1 MGSGPNRVGQTGS
14 LLLLLTLLQGGSAWA
29 QGTVCHRVWV
39 EVRDNDLM
47 GNSELTAP
55 PRTRYPG
62 KFCFVVYDRRTARF
76 SLEPDDPSG
85 KPFASLVLRR
95 SKRDP
100 APNLISYGRSSS
112 DYDEDQL
119 RGRNDFMYLRTYSN
133 GERHYGATVTDL
145 TGRITLSWSAAL
157 SPRGTRLDEVP
168 AAKAALVPPGD
179 SLPVP
184 SNGQPR
190 GATSCGGKGP
200 AIALRMARACRSRGS
215 RP

>member
-76 SLEPDDPSG
+76 SLEPDDLSG

-95 SKRDP
+95 SKRDA

-145 TGRITLSWSAAL
+145 TGKITLSWSAAL

-168 AAKAALVPPGD
+168 AGTSAQTASAQVAPGASRRQPPG
-179 SLPVP
+179 P
-184 SNGQPR
+184 Q
-190 GATSCGGKGP
+190 
-200 AIALRMARACRSRGS
+200 
-215 RP
+215 